1 MTITAKVVAHSRAEN
16 APDLITLQVKYPR
29 MVHAEFMTHRVF
41 SRNASSSRA
50 IPIERMIR
58 DVEEDP
64 AMPVAW
70 GSNKPGMQAG
80 EEIDAPVV
88 MACNFSV
95 SAEEQVKL
103 REQGFGPWEHT
114 AQQAWLEAK
123 ERAVDV
129 ARAFAKA
136 GYHKQIVNR
145 LLEPFAHISVVV
157 TATDWQ
163 NFFDLRCH
171 PDADP
176 TMRAVA
182 EAMRD
187 AIAGSFPDEVDGN
200 WHLPYL
206 KQSDWH
212 WAWEQT
218 RNGQRGDRT
227 MFDPLAMIS
236 AARCA
241 RVSYLNHDGTSPDI
255 EKDLALA
262 QRLFESRHMS
272 PFEHQAQAAE
282 LNGEGGWF
290 YEHLQGNFTGWN
302 QHRKFLELRI

>member
-1 MTITAKVVAHSRAEN
+1 MTIEAKAVAHSRADG

-70 GSNKPGMQAG
+70 GTNKPGMQAG
-80 EEIDAPVV
+80 DEIPL
-88 MACNFSV
+88 MS
-95 SAEEQVKL
+95 
-103 REQGFGPWEHT
+103 R
-114 AQQAWLEAK
+114 
-123 ERAVDV
+123 ERAETRWRLAAKQAVHD
-129 ARAFAKA
+129 ARALAELDL
-136 GYHKQIVNR
+136 HKQIVNR

-157 TATDWQ
+157 TATNWD
-163 NFFDLRCH
+163 NFFALRCH

-182 EAMRD
+182 EAMRA
-187 AIAGSFPDEVDGN
+187 AIVESTPRDQRGADQI
-200 WHLPYL
+200 WHLPYT
-206 KQSDWH
+206 QGSDWDYA
-212 WAWEQT
+212 WALIDT
-218 RNGQRGDRT
+218 PDGGPHPFNT
-227 MFDPLAMIS
+227 LAMIS

-241 RVSYLNHDGTSPDI
+241 RVSYLNHDGSDPDI

-262 QRLFESRHMS
+262 KRLLESKHMS
-272 PFEHQAQAAE
+272 PFEHQAQADVYACFDFE
-282 LNGEGGWF
+282 W
-290 YEHLQGNFTGWN
+290 GNFTSWQ
-302 QHRKFLELRI
+302 QHRKMVEA